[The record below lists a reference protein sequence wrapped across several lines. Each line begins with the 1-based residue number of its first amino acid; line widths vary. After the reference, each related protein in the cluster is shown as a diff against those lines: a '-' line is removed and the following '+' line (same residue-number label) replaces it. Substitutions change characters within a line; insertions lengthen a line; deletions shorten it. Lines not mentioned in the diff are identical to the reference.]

1 LILSISPLNKAREVI
16 LKEAEA
22 ISSMADRLDSNFE
35 KAVNLLYNLKGRAI
49 ISGIGKSGQIARK
62 IAATLSSTGTPA
74 FFIHP
79 TEGIHGDIGMVLS
92 GDVAIVVSKSGDT
105 EEVIKLLPIFKR
117 LEVPIIAITGDINS
131 PLAEESDVV
140 LDASVEYEACPLDLV
155 PTSSTTAALV
165 MGDALAVVLLEMRG
179 FTTDDFSFIHPGG
192 ALGRML
198 VKVGELMHTGAELPI
213 VRNDATF
220 RDMVLEMTS
229 KRFGLTFVVDD
240 MGKMIGIF
248 TDGDLRRTVESH
260 ANPMQLTAGQ
270 IATPNP
276 KRISADELA
285 STAVAV
291 MEDFKITSLVITDDE
306 NRPLGLIHLHDLLR
320 AKVV

>member
-1 LILSISPLNKAREVI
+1 
-16 LKEAEA
+16 
-22 ISSMADRLDSNFE
+22 MADRLDSNFE
-35 KAVNLLYNLKGRAI
+35 KAVDLLYKLKGRAI

-92 GDVAIVVSKSGDT
+92 GDVAIVISKSGDT

-117 LEVPIIAITGDINS
+117 LEVPIIAIVGDTKS

-140 LDASVEYEACPLDLV
+140 LDASVDCEACPLDLV

-165 MGDALAVVLLEMRG
+165 MGDALAVVLLEIRG
-179 FTTDDFSFIHPGG
+179 FSIDDFSFIHPGG
-192 ALGRML
+192 ALGRKL
-198 VKVGELMHTGAELPI
+198 IKVGELMHTGEELP
-213 VRNDATF
+213 VVKHDACF
-220 RDMVLEMTS
+220 RDMILEMTS

-248 TDGDLRRTVESH
+248 TDGDLRRTVETH
-260 ANPMQLTAGQ
+260 ANPMNLTAGQ
-270 IATPNP
+270 VATPNP
-276 KRISADELA
+276 KRISADEMA
-285 STAVAV
+285 ATAVAV
-291 MEDFKITSLVITDDE
+291 MEDFKITSLVITDDD
-306 NRPLGLIHLHDLLR
+306 NRPMGLIHLHDLLR